1 MWDKADHNGTELRA
15 FAGNLLFST
24 GANEAAGRF
33 CRGHFDLPMRNCT
46 VALDGDVVVDA
57 GILRADLAG

>member
-1 MWDKADHNGTELRA
+1 MTTTTASVVRMSDTSMLVDVDER
-15 FAGNLLFST
+15 
-24 GANEAAGRF
+24 
-33 CRGHFDLPMRNCT
+33 P

>member
-1 MWDKADHNGTELRA
+1 M
-15 FAGNLLFST
+15 
-24 GANEAAGRF
+24 AGRLQPSPGTTTTASIA
-33 CRGHFDLPMRNCT
+33 RMSDASVLADVDERP